1 MNMTSPERIVYVDGH
16 YCLESEGKVSIF
28 DRGYLFADAIYEVT
42 CVIGGKLVDFDGHMA
57 RLARS
62 LKELDMPA
70 PMSPQELLAIHRKLV
85 IDNNV
90 DEGLIYM
97 QISRGVADRDF
108 NFPSKDTRPVVVMF
122 TQSRPV
128 LESPLAKRG
137 LKVITLPDIRWG
149 RRDIKTV
156 QLLYPSMAKNAAHEA
171 GADDA
176 WLVQDGFVTEASSA
190 NAYIVTADDKIVTRA
205 LSSDILHGI
214 TRAAVLG
221 FAQEAGYALE
231 ERSFTVAEALRAKE
245 AFITSATSFVT
256 SVLSINDETIGD
268 GTIGPVSSRLR
279 EIYLE
284 KAVGARI

>member
-1 MNMTSPERIVYVDGH
+1 MNMTASERIVYVDGR
-16 YCLESEGKVSIF
+16 YCPESEGKVSIF

-42 CVIGGKLVDFDGHMA
+42 CIIGGKLVDFDGHMV
-57 RLARS
+57 RLQRS
-62 LKELDMPA
+62 LNELDMPV
-70 PMSPQELLAIHRKLV
+70 PMSNEDLLAVHRKLV
-85 IDNNV
+85 ADNNV

-97 QISRGVADRDF
+97 QISRGNADRDF
-108 NFPSKDTRPVVVMF
+108 NFPSKDTPPVVVVF
-122 TQSRPV
+122 TQARPV

-137 LKVITLPDIRWG
+137 LKVISLPDIRWG

-156 QLLYPSMAKNAAHEA
+156 QLLYPSMAKNAANEA

-190 NAYIVTADDKIVTRA
+190 NAYIVTSDGKIVTRR

-221 FAQEAGYALE
+221 FADEAGYILE
-231 ERSFTVAEALRAKE
+231 ERSFTIVEAFEAKE

-256 SVLSINDETIGD
+256 SVLSIDDNVIGD
-268 GTIGPVSSRLR
+268 GMIGPVSARLR
-279 EIYLE
+279 EIYIE

>member
-1 MNMTSPERIVYVDGH
+1 MTSPERIVYVDGH
-16 YCLESEGKVSIF
+16 YCPESQGKVSIF

-62 LKELDMPA
+62 LKELDMPT
-70 PMSPQELLAIHRKLV
+70 PMSAQELLAIHRKLV
-85 IDNNV
+85 ADNKV

-97 QISRGVADRDF
+97 QISRGNADRDF
-108 NFPSKDTRPVVVMF
+108 NFPSKDTPPVVVMF
-122 TQSRPV
+122 TQARPV

-156 QLLYPSMAKNAAHEA
+156 QLLYPSMVKNAAYEA

-190 NAYIVTADDKIVTRA
+190 NAYIVTRDGKIVTRG

-214 TRAAVLG
+214 TRNAVLG
-221 FAQEAGYALE
+221 FADEAGYLLE
-231 ERSFTVAEALRAKE
+231 ERPFTVAEALGAQE

-256 SVLSINDETIGD
+256 SVLSIDGHVIGE
-268 GTIGPVSSRLR
+268 GVVGPVSKRLR
-279 EIYLE
+279 DVYIE
-284 KAVGARI
+284 KAVSARI

>member
-231 ERSFTVAEALRAKE
+231 ERSFAVAEALRAKE

>member
-1 MNMTSPERIVYVDGH
+1 MTSPERIVYVDGH
-16 YCLESEGKVSIF
+16 YCPESQGKVSIF

-62 LKELDMPA
+62 LKELDMPT
-70 PMSPQELLAIHRKLV
+70 PMSAQELLAIHRKLV
-85 IDNNV
+85 ADNNV

-97 QISRGVADRDF
+97 QISRGNADRDF
-108 NFPSKDTRPVVVMF
+108 NFPSKDTPPVVVMF
-122 TQSRPV
+122 TQARPV

-156 QLLYPSMAKNAAHEA
+156 QLLYPSMVKNAAYEA

-190 NAYIVTADDKIVTRA
+190 NAYIVTRDGKIVTRG

-214 TRAAVLG
+214 TRNAVLG
-221 FAQEAGYALE
+221 FAEEAGYLLE
-231 ERSFTVAEALRAKE
+231 ERPFTVAEALDAQE

-256 SVLSINDETIGD
+256 SVLSIDGHAIGE
-268 GTIGPVSSRLR
+268 GVVGPVSKRLR
-279 EIYLE
+279 DVYIE
-284 KAVGARI
+284 KAVSARI

>member
-1 MNMTSPERIVYVDGH
+1 MTSPERIVYVDGH
-16 YCLESEGKVSIF
+16 YCPESQGKVSIF

-62 LKELDMPA
+62 LKELDMPT
-70 PMSPQELLAIHRKLV
+70 PMSAQELLAIHRKLV
-85 IDNNV
+85 ADNKV

-97 QISRGVADRDF
+97 QISRGNADRDF
-108 NFPSKDTRPVVVMF
+108 NFPPKDTPPVVVMF
-122 TQSRPV
+122 TQARPV

-156 QLLYPSMAKNAAHEA
+156 QLLYPSMVKNAAYEA

-190 NAYIVTADDKIVTRA
+190 NAYIVTRDGKIVTRG

-214 TRAAVLG
+214 TRNAVLG
-221 FAQEAGYALE
+221 FAEEAGYLLE
-231 ERSFTVAEALRAKE
+231 ERPFTVAEALEAQE

-256 SVLSINDETIGD
+256 SVLSIDGHVIGE
-268 GTIGPVSSRLR
+268 GVVGPVSKRLR
-279 EIYLE
+279 DVYIE
-284 KAVGARI
+284 KAVSARI

>member
-1 MNMTSPERIVYVDGH
+1 MTSPERIVYVDGH
-16 YCLESEGKVSIF
+16 YCPESQGKVSIF

-42 CVIGGKLVDFDGHMA
+42 CVIGGKLVDFDSHMA

-62 LKELDMPA
+62 LKELDMPT
-70 PMSPQELLAIHRKLV
+70 PMSAQELLAIHRKLV
-85 IDNNV
+85 ADNKV

-97 QISRGVADRDF
+97 QISRGNADRDF
-108 NFPSKDTRPVVVMF
+108 NFPSKDTPPVVVMF
-122 TQSRPV
+122 TQARPV

-156 QLLYPSMAKNAAHEA
+156 QLLYPSMVKNAAYEA

-190 NAYIVTADDKIVTRA
+190 NAYIVTRDGKIVTRG

-214 TRAAVLG
+214 TRNAVLG
-221 FAQEAGYALE
+221 FADEAGYLLE
-231 ERSFTVAEALRAKE
+231 ERPFTVAEALEAQE

-256 SVLSINDETIGD
+256 SVLSIDGHVIGE
-268 GTIGPVSSRLR
+268 GVVGPVSKRLR
-279 EIYLE
+279 DVYIE
-284 KAVGARI
+284 KAVSARI

>member
-1 MNMTSPERIVYVDGH
+1 MNMSSPERIVYVNGQ
-16 YCLESEGKVSIF
+16 YCAESEGKVSIF

-42 CVIGGKLVDFDGHMA
+42 CIIGGKLVDFDGHMI

-62 LKELDMPA
+62 LKELDMPT
-70 PMSPQELLAIHRKLV
+70 PMSTEELLAVHRKLV
-85 IDNNV
+85 ADNNV
-90 DEGLIYM
+90 EEGLIYL
-97 QISRGVADRDF
+97 QISRGNADRDF
-108 NFPSKDTRPVVVMF
+108 NFPSKDTPPVVVMF
-122 TQSRPV
+122 TQARPV

-137 LKVITLPDIRWG
+137 LKVISLPDIRWG

-176 WLVQDGFVTEASSA
+176 WLVQDGLVTEASSA
-190 NAYIVTADDKIVTRA
+190 NAYIVTADGKIVTRS

-214 TRAAVLG
+214 TRAAVLR
-221 FAQEAGYALE
+221 FAEEAGYALD
-231 ERSFTVAEALRAKE
+231 ERSFTIAEALEARE

-256 SVLSINDETIGD
+256 SVVSIDGQMIGD
-268 GTIGPVSSRLR
+268 GTIGPVSRRLR
-279 EIYLE
+279 EVYLE

>member
-70 PMSPQELLAIHRKLV
+70 PMSAQELLAIHRKLV

>member
-1 MNMTSPERIVYVDGH
+1 MTSPERIVYVDGQ
-16 YCLESEGKVSIF
+16 YCLESQGKVSIF

-62 LKELDMPA
+62 LKELDMPT
-70 PMSPQELLAIHRKLV
+70 PMSAQELLAIHRKLV
-85 IDNNV
+85 ADNKV

-97 QISRGVADRDF
+97 QISRGNADRDF
-108 NFPSKDTRPVVVMF
+108 NFPSKDTPPVVVMF
-122 TQSRPV
+122 TQARPV

-156 QLLYPSMAKNAAHEA
+156 QLLYPSMVKNAAYEA

-190 NAYIVTADDKIVTRA
+190 NAYIVTRDGKIVTRG

-214 TRAAVLG
+214 TRNAVLG
-221 FAQEAGYALE
+221 FAEEAGYLLE
-231 ERSFTVAEALRAKE
+231 ERSFTVAEALEAQE

-256 SVLSINDETIGD
+256 SVLSIDGHVIGA
-268 GTIGPVSSRLR
+268 GVVGPVSKRLR
-279 EIYLE
+279 DVYIE
-284 KAVGARI
+284 KAVSARI

>member
-1 MNMTSPERIVYVDGH
+1 MTSPERIVYVDGH
-16 YCLESEGKVSIF
+16 YCPESQGKVSIF

-62 LKELDMPA
+62 LKALDMPT
-70 PMSPQELLAIHRKLV
+70 PMSAQELLAIHRKLV
-85 IDNNV
+85 ADNKV

-97 QISRGVADRDF
+97 QISRGNADRDF
-108 NFPSKDTRPVVVMF
+108 NFPSKDTPPVVVMF
-122 TQSRPV
+122 TQARPV

-156 QLLYPSMAKNAAHEA
+156 QLLYPSMVKNAAYQA

-190 NAYIVTADDKIVTRA
+190 NAYIVTTDGKIVTRG

-214 TRAAVLG
+214 TRKAVLG
-221 FAQEAGYALE
+221 FAEEAGYLLE
-231 ERSFTVAEALRAKE
+231 ERPFTVAEALEAQE

-256 SVLSINDETIGD
+256 SVLSIDGQVIGE
-268 GTIGPVSSRLR
+268 GVVGPVSRRLR
-279 EIYLE
+279 DVYIE
-284 KAVGARI
+284 KAVSARI

>member
-1 MNMTSPERIVYVDGH
+1 MTSPERIVYVDGH
-16 YCLESEGKVSIF
+16 YCPESQGKVSIF

-62 LKELDMPA
+62 LKELDMPT
-70 PMSPQELLAIHRKLV
+70 PMSAQELLAIHRKL
-85 IDNNV
+85 IADNKV

-97 QISRGVADRDF
+97 QISRGNADRDF
-108 NFPSKDTRPVVVMF
+108 NFPSKDTPPVVVMF
-122 TQSRPV
+122 TQARPV

-156 QLLYPSMAKNAAHEA
+156 QLLYPSMVKNAAYEA

-190 NAYIVTADDKIVTRA
+190 NAYIVTRDGKIVTRG

-214 TRAAVLG
+214 TRNAVLG
-221 FAQEAGYALE
+221 FADEAGYLLE
-231 ERSFTVAEALRAKE
+231 ERPFTVSEALEAQE

-256 SVLSINDETIGD
+256 SVLSIDGHVIGE
-268 GTIGPVSSRLR
+268 GVVGPVSKRLR
-279 EIYLE
+279 DVYIE
-284 KAVGARI
+284 KAVSARI

>member
-1 MNMTSPERIVYVDGH
+1 MTSPERIVYVDGH
-16 YCLESEGKVSIF
+16 YCPESQGKVSIF

-62 LKELDMPA
+62 LKELDMPT
-70 PMSPQELLAIHRKLV
+70 PMSAQELLAIHRKLV
-85 IDNNV
+85 ADNKV

-97 QISRGVADRDF
+97 QISRGNADRDF
-108 NFPSKDTRPVVVMF
+108 NFPSKDTPSVVVMF
-122 TQSRPV
+122 TQARPV

-156 QLLYPSMAKNAAHEA
+156 QLLYPSMVKNAAYEA

-190 NAYIVTADDKIVTRA
+190 NAYIVTRDGKIVTRG
-205 LSSDILHGI
+205 LSFDILHGI
-214 TRAAVLG
+214 TRNAVLG
-221 FAQEAGYALE
+221 FAEEAGYLLE
-231 ERSFTVAEALRAKE
+231 ERPFTVAEALEAQE

-256 SVLSINDETIGD
+256 SVLSIDGHVIGA
-268 GTIGPVSSRLR
+268 GVVGPVSKRLR
-279 EIYLE
+279 DVYIE
-284 KAVGARI
+284 KAVSARI

>member
-1 MNMTSPERIVYVDGH
+1 MTSPERIVYVDGH
-16 YCLESEGKVSIF
+16 YCPESQGKVSIF

-62 LKELDMPA
+62 LKELDMPT
-70 PMSPQELLAIHRKLV
+70 PMSAQELLAIHRKLV
-85 IDNNV
+85 ADNKV

-97 QISRGVADRDF
+97 QISRGNADRDF
-108 NFPSKDTRPVVVMF
+108 NFPSKDTPPVVVMF
-122 TQSRPV
+122 TQARPV

-156 QLLYPSMAKNAAHEA
+156 QLFYPSMVKNAAYEA

-190 NAYIVTADDKIVTRA
+190 NAYIVTRDGKIVTRG

-214 TRAAVLG
+214 TRNAVLG
-221 FAQEAGYALE
+221 FADEAGYLLE
-231 ERSFTVAEALRAKE
+231 ERPFTVAEALEAQE

-256 SVLSINDETIGD
+256 SVLSIDGHVIGE
-268 GTIGPVSSRLR
+268 GVVGPVSKRLR
-279 EIYLE
+279 DVYIE
-284 KAVGARI
+284 KAVSARI

>member
-1 MNMTSPERIVYVDGH
+1 MNMSSPERIVYVAGQ
-16 YCLESEGKVSIF
+16 YCPESEAKVSVF

-62 LKELDMPA
+62 LKELDMPV
-70 PMSPQELLAIHRKLV
+70 PMSDAELLAIHRKLV
-85 IDNNV
+85 ADNNV

-97 QISRGVADRDF
+97 QISRGNADRDF
-108 NFPSKDTRPVVVMF
+108 NFPSKDTSPVVVMF
-122 TQSRPV
+122 TQARPV

-137 LKVITLPDIRWG
+137 LKVISLPDIRWG

-156 QLLYPSMAKNAAHEA
+156 QLLYPSMAKNAANDA

-190 NAYIVTADDKIVTRA
+190 NAYIVKADDKIVTRS

-214 TRAAVLG
+214 TRAAVLR
-221 FAQEAGYALE
+221 FAEEAGYVLE
-231 ERSFTVAEALRAKE
+231 ERSFTIAEALEAKE

-256 SVLSINDETIGD
+256 SVLSIDGHVIGD
-268 GTIGPVSSRLR
+268 GAIGPVSRRLR

>member
-190 NAYIVTADDKIVTRA
+190 NAYIVTADAKIVTRA

-231 ERSFTVAEALRAKE
+231 ERPFTVAEALEAKE

-256 SVLSINDETIGD
+256 SVLSIDGEKIGD

>member
-1 MNMTSPERIVYVDGH
+1 MTSPERIVYVDGH
-16 YCLESEGKVSIF
+16 YCPESQGKVSIF

-62 LKELDMPA
+62 LKELDMPT
-70 PMSPQELLAIHRKLV
+70 PMSAQELLAIHRKLV
-85 IDNNV
+85 ADNKV

-97 QISRGVADRDF
+97 QISRGNADRDF
-108 NFPSKDTRPVVVMF
+108 NFPSKDTPPVVVMF
-122 TQSRPV
+122 TQARPV

-156 QLLYPSMAKNAAHEA
+156 QLLYPSMVKNAAYEA

-190 NAYIVTADDKIVTRA
+190 NAYIVTRDGKIVTRS

-214 TRAAVLG
+214 TRNAVLG
-221 FAQEAGYALE
+221 FAEEAGYLLE
-231 ERSFTVAEALRAKE
+231 ERPFTVAEALEAQE

-256 SVLSINDETIGD
+256 SVLSIDSHVIGE
-268 GTIGPVSSRLR
+268 GVVGPVSKRLR
-279 EIYLE
+279 DVYIE
-284 KAVGARI
+284 KAVSARI

>member
-1 MNMTSPERIVYVDGH
+1 MTSPERIVYVDGH
-16 YCLESEGKVSIF
+16 YCPESQGKVSIF

-62 LKELDMPA
+62 LKELDMPT
-70 PMSPQELLAIHRKLV
+70 PMSAQELLAIHRKLV
-85 IDNNV
+85 ADNNV

-97 QISRGVADRDF
+97 QISRGNADRDF
-108 NFPSKDTRPVVVMF
+108 NFPSKDTPPVVVMF
-122 TQSRPV
+122 TQARPV

-156 QLLYPSMAKNAAHEA
+156 QLLYPSMVKNAAYEA

-190 NAYIVTADDKIVTRA
+190 NAYIVTRDGKIVTRG

-214 TRAAVLG
+214 TRNAVLG
-221 FAQEAGYALE
+221 FAEEAGYLLE
-231 ERSFTVAEALRAKE
+231 ERSFTVAEALEAQE

-256 SVLSINDETIGD
+256 SVLSIDGHVIGE
-268 GTIGPVSSRLR
+268 GVVGPVSKRLR
-279 EIYLE
+279 DVYIE
-284 KAVGARI
+284 KAVTARI

>member
-1 MNMTSPERIVYVDGH
+1 MNMNSPERIVYVDGH

-62 LKELDMPA
+62 LKELDMPV

-97 QISRGVADRDF
+97 QISRGNADRDF

-122 TQSRPV
+122 TQARPV

-137 LKVITLPDIRWG
+137 LKIITLPDIRWG

-156 QLLYPSMAKNAAHEA
+156 QLLYPSMAKNAAYEA

-190 NAYIVTADDKIVTRA
+190 NAYIVTADDKIVTRG
-205 LSSDILHGI
+205 LSADILHGI

-221 FAQEAGYALE
+221 FAQEAGYVLE
-231 ERSFTVAEALRAKE
+231 ERPFTVTEALEAKE
-245 AFITSATSFVT
+245 AFITSATSFVM
-256 SVLSINDETIGD
+256 SVLSLDDHVIGD
-268 GTIGPVSSRLR
+268 GKIGPVSRRLR
-279 EIYLE
+279 EIYID
-284 KAVGARI
+284 KAVGARM

>member
-1 MNMTSPERIVYVDGH
+1 MTSPERIVYVDGH
-16 YCLESEGKVSIF
+16 YCPESQGKVSIF

-42 CVIGGKLVDFDGHMA
+42 CVIGGKLVDFGGHMA

-62 LKELDMPA
+62 LKELDMPT
-70 PMSPQELLAIHRKLV
+70 PMSAQELLDIHRKLV
-85 IDNNV
+85 ADNKV

-97 QISRGVADRDF
+97 QISRGNADRDF
-108 NFPSKDTRPVVVMF
+108 NFPSKDTPPVVVMF
-122 TQSRPV
+122 TQARPV

-156 QLLYPSMAKNAAHEA
+156 QLLYPSMVKNAAYEA

-190 NAYIVTADDKIVTRA
+190 NAYIVTRDGKIVTRG

-214 TRAAVLG
+214 TRNAVLG
-221 FAQEAGYALE
+221 FAEEAGYLLE
-231 ERSFTVAEALRAKE
+231 ERPFTVAEALDAQE

-256 SVLSINDETIGD
+256 SVLSIDGHAIGE
-268 GTIGPVSSRLR
+268 GVVGPVSKRLR
-279 EIYLE
+279 DVYIE
-284 KAVGARI
+284 KAVSARI

>member
-1 MNMTSPERIVYVDGH
+1 MTSPERIVYGDGH
-16 YCLESEGKVSIF
+16 YCPESQGKVSIF

-62 LKELDMPA
+62 LKELDMPT
-70 PMSPQELLAIHRKLV
+70 PMSAQELLAIHRKLV
-85 IDNNV
+85 ADNKV

-97 QISRGVADRDF
+97 QISRGNADRDF
-108 NFPSKDTRPVVVMF
+108 NFPSKDTPPVVVMF
-122 TQSRPV
+122 TQARPV

-156 QLLYPSMAKNAAHEA
+156 QLLYPSMVKNAAYEA

-190 NAYIVTADDKIVTRA
+190 NAYIVTRDGKIVTRG
-205 LSSDILHGI
+205 LSCDILHGI
-214 TRAAVLG
+214 TRNAVLG
-221 FAQEAGYALE
+221 FAEEAGYMLE
-231 ERSFTVAEALRAKE
+231 ERPFTVAAA
-245 AFITSATSFVT
+245 
-256 SVLSINDETIGD
+256 
-268 GTIGPVSSRLR
+268 
-279 EIYLE
+279 
-284 KAVGARI
+284 

>member
-1 MNMTSPERIVYVDGH
+1 MTSPERIVYVDGH
-16 YCLESEGKVSIF
+16 YCPESQGKVSIF

-62 LKELDMPA
+62 LKELDMPT
-70 PMSPQELLAIHRKLV
+70 PMSAQELLAIHRKLV
-85 IDNNV
+85 ADNKV

-97 QISRGVADRDF
+97 QISRGNADRDF
-108 NFPSKDTRPVVVMF
+108 NFPSKDTPPVVVMF
-122 TQSRPV
+122 TQARPV

-156 QLLYPSMAKNAAHEA
+156 QLLYPSMVKNAAYEA

-176 WLVQDGFVTEASSA
+176 WLVQEGFVTEASSA
-190 NAYIVTADDKIVTRA
+190 NAYIVTRDGKIVTRG

-214 TRAAVLG
+214 TRNAVLG
-221 FAQEAGYALE
+221 FAEEAGYLLE
-231 ERSFTVAEALRAKE
+231 ERPFTVAEALEAQE

-256 SVLSINDETIGD
+256 SVLSIDGHVIGE
-268 GTIGPVSSRLR
+268 GVVGPVSKRLR
-279 EIYLE
+279 DVYIE
-284 KAVGARI
+284 KAVSARI

>member
-1 MNMTSPERIVYVDGH
+1 MTSPERIVYVDGH
-16 YCLESEGKVSIF
+16 YCPESQGKVSIF

-62 LKELDMPA
+62 LKELDMPT
-70 PMSPQELLAIHRKLV
+70 PMSAQELLAIHRKLV
-85 IDNNV
+85 ADNKV

-97 QISRGVADRDF
+97 QISRGNADRDF
-108 NFPSKDTRPVVVMF
+108 NFPPKDTPPVVVMF
-122 TQSRPV
+122 TQARPV

-156 QLLYPSMAKNAAHEA
+156 QLLYPSMVKNAAYEA

-190 NAYIVTADDKIVTRA
+190 NAYIVTKDGKIVTRG

-214 TRAAVLG
+214 TRNAVLG
-221 FAQEAGYALE
+221 FAEEAGYLLE
-231 ERSFTVAEALRAKE
+231 ERPFTVAEALEAQE

-256 SVLSINDETIGD
+256 SVLSIDGHVIGE
-268 GTIGPVSSRLR
+268 GVVGPVSKRLR
-279 EIYLE
+279 DVYIE
-284 KAVGARI
+284 KAVSTRI

>member
-1 MNMTSPERIVYVDGH
+1 MTSPERIVYVDGQ
-16 YCLESEGKVSIF
+16 YCLESQGKVSIF

-62 LKELDMPA
+62 LKELDMPT
-70 PMSPQELLAIHRKLV
+70 PMSAQELLAIHRKLV
-85 IDNNV
+85 ADNKV

-97 QISRGVADRDF
+97 QISRGNADRDF
-108 NFPSKDTRPVVVMF
+108 NFPSKDTPPVVVMF
-122 TQSRPV
+122 TQARPV

-156 QLLYPSMAKNAAHEA
+156 QLLYPSMVKNAAYEA

-190 NAYIVTADDKIVTRA
+190 NAYIVTRDGKIVTRG

-214 TRAAVLG
+214 TRNAVLG
-221 FAQEAGYALE
+221 FAEEAGYLLE
-231 ERSFTVAEALRAKE
+231 ERSFTVAEALEAQE

-256 SVLSINDETIGD
+256 SVLSIDGHVIGE
-268 GTIGPVSSRLR
+268 GVVGPVSKRLR
-279 EIYLE
+279 DVYIE
-284 KAVGARI
+284 KAVSARI

>member
-1 MNMTSPERIVYVDGH
+1 MNMSSPERIVYVNGQ
-16 YCLESEGKVSIF
+16 YCAESEGKVSIF

-42 CVIGGKLVDFDGHMA
+42 CIIGGKLVDFDGHMI

-62 LKELDMPA
+62 LKELDMPT
-70 PMSPQELLAIHRKLV
+70 PMSTEELLAVHRKLV
-85 IDNNV
+85 ADNNV
-90 DEGLIYM
+90 EEGLIYM
-97 QISRGVADRDF
+97 QISRGNADRDF
-108 NFPSKDTRPVVVMF
+108 NFPSKDTPPVVVMF
-122 TQSRPV
+122 TQARPV

-137 LKVITLPDIRWG
+137 LKVISLPDIRWG

-176 WLVQDGFVTEASSA
+176 WLVQDGLVTEASSA
-190 NAYIVTADDKIVTRA
+190 NAYIVTADGKIVTRS

-214 TRAAVLG
+214 TRAAVPASRRRLVM
-221 FAQEAGYALE
+221 LD
-231 ERSFTVAEALRAKE
+231 ERSFTIAEALEARE

-256 SVLSINDETIGD
+256 SVVSIDGQMIGD
-268 GTIGPVSSRLR
+268 GTIGPVSRRLR
-279 EIYLE
+279 EVYL

>member
-1 MNMTSPERIVYVDGH
+1 MTSPERIVYVDGH

-70 PMSPQELLAIHRKLV
+70 PMSAQELLAIHRKLV